1 MLVIHPK
8 DRTTEVLAMLYD
20 GKGAQVVTD
29 YPSRHLL
36 KDQMYHLPKREWIML
51 LGHGCDRGLYFREN
65 DEDKNFDKIIIDKSF
80 NHQLRHHGSRLIG
93 IWCHAVDF
101 ARQEG
106 LHGLFS
112 GMLISEKAEAEEYG
126 IDATQEEILASNRM
140 MFAKLRSLLDDED
153 VMWHEIPERM
163 REWDEEHTALS
174 EFNYGKFYYL

>member
-29 YPSRHLL
+29 NPSRHLL

-65 DEDKNFDKIIIDKSF
+65 DEDKDFDKIIIDKSF
-80 NHQLRHHGSRLIG
+80 NHQLRYHGSRLIG
-93 IWCHAVDF
+93 IWCHAVEF

-163 REWDEEHTALS
+163 RECDEEHTALS
-174 EFNYGKFYYL
+174 AFNYGKFYYL

>member
-1 MLVIHPK
+1 MIRRIGGHTIGFEEMPSIVGFAS
-8 DRTTEVLAMLYD
+8 VA
-20 GKGAQVVTD
+20 GKYESQG
-29 YPSRHLL
+29 P
-36 KDQMYHLPKREWIML
+36 
-51 LGHGCDRGLYFREN
+51 LG
-65 DEDKNFDKIIIDKSF
+65 KAFDKIIIDKSF

-93 IWCHAVDF
+93 IWCHAVEF

-174 EFNYGKFYYL
+174 AFNYGKFYYL